1 ISILQHV
8 SSKKKSFF
16 FPFLPTRGF
25 SSSFFVGV
33 SSSCGL
39 GGFSDYL
46 LGFSIYLLT
55 YTLIYAAHLC
65 LELGVPSSADQRR
78 HLPSSPTVF
87 SYNVELINKC
97 FATMKIYTIEIS
109 YSLSN
114 PMDAFRYVVFLCSS
128 RQLENRP
135 LLKHSGGASSE
146 VLGT

>member
-1 ISILQHV
+1 MFLIYNNKTEKKLHIIFPISILQHV

-87 SYNVELINKC
+87 SYNVF
-97 FATMKIYTIEIS
+97 FAFT
-109 YSLSN
+109 
-114 PMDAFRYVVFLCSS
+114 
-128 RQLENRP
+128 
-135 LLKHSGGASSE
+135 
-146 VLGT
+146 